1 MSSYD
6 FEYPDVFTAGTI
18 GEVGN
23 RTFLVQARHGSR
35 TVTVKVEKQQLRAL
49 ADYLAEAINGL
60 GRPGHLD
67 DPEGIIMSPDDLIDI
82 TAGEISVSID
92 PERGHVE
99 IVMEDIDPKINDD
112 ALICVSKEQAAAF
125 AIAAIRLVES
135 GRPPC
140 PLCGLPLDPRGHDC
154 PRTNGHRAPLR

>member
-1 MSSYD
+1 MSSFD

-18 GEVGN
+18 GEIGSRVFLIQARDGN
-23 RTFLVQARHGSR
+23 RS
-35 TVTVKVEKQQLRAL
+35 VTIKVEKQQLQAL
-49 ADYLAEAINGL
+49 AQYLGEVIKGL

-67 DPEGIIMSPDDLIDI
+67 DPAALQVSPDDLIDL

-99 IVMEDIDPKINDD
+99 IVIEDLDPKVEDD
-112 ALICVSKEQAAAF
+112 ALISVSKEQAAAF

-140 PLCGLPLDPRGHDC
+140 PLCGFPLDPRGHDC
-154 PRTNGHRAPLR
+154 PRTNGHRAPLT

>member
-1 MSSYD
+1 MSSFD

-18 GEVGN
+18 GDVGS
-23 RTFLVQARHGSR
+23 RTFLVQARDGNR
-35 TVTVKVEKQQLRAL
+35 VVTIKVEKQQLRAL
-49 ADYLAEAINGL
+49 AEYLSEAIKGL

-67 DPEGIIMSPDDLIDI
+67 DPEGLVMSPDDVIDI
-82 TAGEISVSID
+82 RAGEISVSID

-99 IVMEDIDPKINDD
+99 IVIEDLDLKVDD
-112 ALICVSKEQAAAF
+112 DVLISVTKEQAAAF
-125 AIAAIRLVES
+125 AIASIRLVES

-154 PRTNGHRAPLR
+154 PRTNGHRAPLT